1 LPQTPPTFEKVGQ
14 NFNAKLRFAEEI
26 LILQGKTL
34 VFPMK
39 FFVQL
44 FFKKV
49 GGCG

>member
-1 LPQTPPTFEKVGQ
+1 LPQTPPTFSKVGQ